1 MQPMNPKRWR
11 ELTERPLIVVSVIF
25 LLAYSWLVIG
35 DLQPPFDGI
44 AVGAIALAWAVFI
57 ADYAVKVAIQKPG
70 RRIAWCC
77 THLFDLAILLV
88 PVLQPL
94 RMLRGALQRTEG
106 AAIRSRIL
114 VYTGSA
120 ATLLLYV
127 AALTVLNVERGEPGA
142 DITTFWKA
150 LWWSFETI
158 TTVGYGDE
166 IPATAIGRS
175 IAVVLM
181 IGGVTLLGVITATFA
196 SWIVSQVGQAEEEAT
211 ATVGHL
217 RALEARI
224 ESLEGL
230 LRDALRDREGV
241 KR

>member
-1 MQPMNPKRWR
+1 MNPKRWR

-25 LLAYSWLVIG
+25 LFAYSWLVIG
-35 DLQPPFDGI
+35 NLQSPYSDV
-44 AVGAIALAWAVFI
+44 AVAVLALSWIVFVI
-57 ADYAVKVAIQKPG
+57 DYVVKVAIQKPG
-70 RRIAWCC
+70 RRFRWCC
-77 THLFDLAILLV
+77 THLFDLAIVLV

-114 VYTGSA
+114 LYAGSA
-120 ATLLLYV
+120 ASLLLYV
-127 AALTVLNVERGEPGA
+127 GALTVLNVERGEPGA

-150 LWWSFETI
+150 LWWAFETI

-166 IPATAIGRS
+166 IPATAIGRF
-175 IAVVLM
+175 IAIVLM

-230 LRDALRDREGV
+230 LREALKDREGA

>member
-1 MQPMNPKRWR
+1 MNQKRWR
-11 ELTERPLIVVSVIF
+11 SLTERPLIIVSVMF
-25 LLAYSWLVIG
+25 LVSYAWLVIAN
-35 DLQPPFDGI
+35 LQPPVSVV
-44 AVGAIALAWAVFI
+44 AVAVILGAWLVFI
-57 ADYAVKVAIQKPG
+57 ADYVVKLAIEKPG
-70 RRIAWCC
+70 QRIKWA
-77 THLFDLAILLV
+77 TKHLFDLAIVLV

-94 RMLRGALQRTEG
+94 RMLRGMLQRTG
-106 AAIRSRIL
+106 GAIRLRIL
-114 VYTGSA
+114 AYAGSA
-120 ATLLLYV
+120 TVLLLIM
-127 AALTVLNVERGEPGA
+127 ASLTVLNVERGEPGA
-142 DITTFWKA
+142 DINTIWKS
-150 LWWSFETI
+150 LWWAFETV

-166 IPATAIGRS
+166 IPATAIGRG

-230 LRDALRDREGV
+230 LREALADRDRE
-241 KR
+241 RTR